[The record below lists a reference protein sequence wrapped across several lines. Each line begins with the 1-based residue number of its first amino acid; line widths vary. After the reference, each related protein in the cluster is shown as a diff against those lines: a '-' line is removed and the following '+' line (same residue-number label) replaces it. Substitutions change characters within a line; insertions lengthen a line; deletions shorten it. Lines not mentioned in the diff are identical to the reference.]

1 MEQQLIEKEDR
12 LFSLFNMKLEEA
24 SDDHS
29 RISMPVTDTMLNG
42 VGIVH
47 GGVLFTLADIA
58 FSAAANY
65 GGKRGTVT
73 LSSHMSYLAPGRKGP
88 LTGQAKRIRS
98 GKHIAVYDVE
108 IHDADNVLLAK
119 GTFEGFHTGMDH
131 TQPAT
136 K

>member
-1 MEQQLIEKEDR
+1 MEQHLIEKEDR

-24 SDDHS
+24 SPEGS
-29 RISMPVTDTMLNG
+29 CVSMPVTDTMLNG

-58 FSAAANY
+58 FSAAANF

-73 LSSHMSYLAPGRKGP
+73 LSSHMNFLAAGRKGP
-88 LTGQAKRIRS
+88 LVAKAKCIRS
-98 GKHIAVYDVE
+98 GRHIAVYNVE
-108 IHDADNVLLAK
+108 IFDADNVLLAR
-119 GTFEGFHTGMDH
+119 GTFEGFHTGMDIQK
-131 TQPAT
+131 TEE